1 MFLERDNVYKIR
13 LTYPYI
19 GNRAR
24 INNLFELLERER
36 ISLYR
41 MQHFLHISYYFTAN
55 IIVFCYYFLF
65 SIVINKSGRGKHL

>member
-24 INNLFELLERER
+24 INNLFELLEY
-36 ISLYR
+36 LYTECSTSYILATTLLLILL
-41 MQHFLHISYYFTAN
+41 FSVIISY
-55 IIVFCYYFLF
+55 FL
-65 SIVINKSGRGKHL
+65 